1 MTNLEFRD
9 FLDRLK
15 QNKISNKRFGDFFGY
30 GQTSICHF
38 RNKKKI
44 PKVLIKACEFL
55 KRFEEIGIDLNK
67 IIK

>member
-1 MTNLEFRD
+1 MTNLEFRN

-15 QNKISNKRFGDFFGY
+15 ENKISNKKFGKFFGY
-30 GQTSICHF
+30 GDTSICQF
-38 RNKKKI
+38 KKNKKV
-44 PKVLIKACEFL
+44 PKVLIRACEFL